1 MIAALYIISV
11 FWIAMGTFLIIDTKR
26 SRELL
31 KKLFFRKNIKLWGIL
46 PLIFGLILVVGAF
59 YYSKLFWLAFI
70 VGLLAILKGIYLFIG
85 RSSQIEGLLE
95 WWFLRAADETIR
107 LFGLI
112 TFILGSALLSY
123 LR

>member
-1 MIAALYIISV
+1 MIVALYIISV
-11 FWIAMGTFLIIDTKR
+11 LWIALGAFLIIDTKR

-31 KKLFFRKNIKLWGIL
+31 KQLFFRKNIKFLGIL

-59 YYSKLFWLAFI
+59 YYSKLFWLALI

>member
-1 MIAALYIISV
+1 M
-11 FWIAMGTFLIIDTKR
+11 
-26 SRELL
+26 
-31 KKLFFRKNIKLWGIL
+31 
-46 PLIFGLILVVGAF
+46 
-59 YYSKLFWLAFI
+59 AFI

>member
-11 FWIAMGTFLIIDTKR
+11 FWIALGAFLIIDTKR

-59 YYSKLFWLAFI
+59 YYSRLFWVAFI
-70 VGLLAILKGIYLFIG
+70 MGLLAILKGIYLFIG
-85 RSSQIEGLLE
+85 RSSHVEGLLE

-112 TFILGSALLSY
+112 IFILGSALLSY